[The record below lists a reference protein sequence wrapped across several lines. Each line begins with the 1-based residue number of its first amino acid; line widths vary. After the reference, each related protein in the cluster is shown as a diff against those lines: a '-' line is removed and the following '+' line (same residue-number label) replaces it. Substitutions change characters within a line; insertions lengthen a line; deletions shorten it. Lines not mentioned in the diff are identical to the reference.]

1 MRLHISSGARW
12 SIGTLFGLTLL
23 FASIG
28 QTALAEYAYV
38 VQEGDTIEDVAWNH
52 GVMVSD
58 IVELNGLANPDVIIT
73 GQTLLIPDYGDYSG
87 VDAEATYSTGGGY
100 ASYVVESGDWYGYI
114 ANLFGVEIDAL
125 LAANG
130 LSNDDMLHPG
140 DELVIPYALPEDA
153 PVAGGN
159 PPPGPFTDRETI
171 RWMLYD
177 AAVEYGWD
185 PYLIMSIAWYESG
198 WTQDIISW
206 ADAYGVMQVLLD
218 TASWAGPAI
227 AGREVDVVNNTWD
240 NIETGVAFLTHLRN
254 EMGSDYLA
262 LCAYLQGMYSV
273 QEDGIF
279 PEAREYA
286 LDIISMRDLF
296 ASGELP

>member
-1 MRLHISSGARW
+1 MRLHVGRGARW
-12 SIGTLFGLTLL
+12 SIGTMVALALL
-23 FASIG
+23 LVSIG
-28 QTALAEYAYV
+28 QTALADYAYV

-52 GVMVSD
+52 GVTVSD
-58 IVELNGLANPDVIIT
+58 IVEQNGLENPDLIVT
-73 GQTLLIPDYGDYSG
+73 GQTLWIPDYGTGAGGS
-87 VDAEATYSTGGGY
+87 DANGGGY
-100 ASYVVESGDWYGYI
+100 ATYIVESGDWFGYI
-114 ANLFGVEIDAL
+114 ANLFGVDIDAL
-125 LAANG
+125 LSANG
-130 LSNDDMLHPG
+130 LSYDDMIHPG
-140 DELVIPYALPEDA
+140 DELVIPYAMPEETLS
-153 PVAGGN
+153 AGGN
-159 PPPGPFTDRETI
+159 PPPGPFTDQETI

-177 AAVEYGWD
+177 AAVAYGWD

-206 ADAYGVMQVLLD
+206 ADAYGVMQLLLD
-218 TASWAGPAI
+218 TAAWAGPAI
-227 AGREVDVVNNTWD
+227 AGRDVDVVNNTWD